1 MKPFLFVTIII
12 CLFSCHSSNSQSLTT
27 DPKEQVKETDLKT
40 VHNSIEVFFKKYQEE
55 GTNKAIDYIFSSNK
69 LLASPDQLNGLK
81 NKLDSTRR
89 FLGNYT
95 GKVLITEKD
104 ASSDLVLLTYLVK
117 HEKQPIRFSFIFYKP
132 TTEWV
137 LFKFQYDD
145 QIISELEDSGKIYF
159 IK

>member
-1 MKPFLFVTIII
+1 MKSFLFVILM
-12 CLFSCHSSNSQSLTT
+12 CLVGCHSSNSQSQITNS
-27 DPKEQVKETDLKT
+27 KEQANGIDLTK
-40 VHNSIEVFFKKYQEE
+40 VHESIEVFFKKYKEE
-55 GTNKAIDYIFSSNK
+55 GTSKAVDYIFSSNN
-69 LLASPDQLNGLK
+69 LLASPDQLDNLK

-89 FLGNYT
+89 FIGNYK

-132 TTEWV
+132 DTEWV

>member
-1 MKPFLFVTIII
+1 MKPFLFAMLI
-12 CLFSCHSSNSQSLTT
+12 CLVGCHSSNSQSRIANS
-27 DPKEQVKETDLKT
+27 KEQAKEIDLTK
-40 VHNSIEVFFKKYQEE
+40 VHESIEVFFKKYKEE
-55 GTNKAIDYIFSSNK
+55 GTSKAVDYIFSSNN
-69 LLASPDQLNGLK
+69 LLASPDQLDNLK

-89 FLGNYT
+89 FIGNYK

-132 TTEWV
+132 DTEWV